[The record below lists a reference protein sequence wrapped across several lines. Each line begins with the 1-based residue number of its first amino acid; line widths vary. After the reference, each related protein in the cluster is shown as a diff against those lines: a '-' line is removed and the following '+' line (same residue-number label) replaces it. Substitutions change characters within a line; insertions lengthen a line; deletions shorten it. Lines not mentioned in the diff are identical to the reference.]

1 MQINRFLCIFLRL
14 IFFYT
19 ILSNINIFPDNN
31 KVEIRNCCR
40 CCNSCKKQDD
50 KIITNKF
57 VKQLRAV
64 EGKKTIIKDKEG
76 KIIKTIIADKSKNID
91 KMIQKI
97 CKNNGNDNINI
108 TSTTI
113 ALPEEEYYDST
124 KNSISNSPESE
135 LIDKISKCPLGNSE
149 NNNENNNTKTIE
161 FETIKKISKN
171 SIKILKD
178 IHTEHI
184 NSNYSYLKTDKNE
197 LSFHYIRY
205 VVRGNIVD
213 ILKTL
218 LFGKYEENK
227 CWQIEVL
234 TNNGTEGEVNNNI
247 SPQFSKNNIL
257 KEINFT
263 RTTKKAFINAIHE
276 VKNNFLFKENT
287 NDSFVCTV
295 KSSAT
300 SVNDWIKNPLGSIF
314 NKTGAIPDVD
324 TDIVYSAKYDKEI
337 NTTFFITLATFHY
350 KGNDFGGIIPKQIK
364 EQAKNTFTSILGEKF
379 SEKLKNIVNEKFK
392 KDDIQLF

>member
-19 ILSNINIFPDNN
+19 ILSNINIFPDKN

-64 EGKKTIIKDKEG
+64 EGKEITIRDKKKGNIIETIITD
-76 KIIKTIIADKSKNID
+76 DSKHID
-91 KMIQKI
+91 KIIQKI
-97 CKNNGNDNINI
+97 KDNGDDNIDI
-108 TSTTI
+108 TYTTI

-171 SIKILKD
+171 SINILKD
-178 IHTEHI
+178 IHNKHI
-184 NSNYSYLKTDKNE
+184 DSDYSYLKTDNGE

-218 LFGKYEENK
+218 LFGKYEGNK

-234 TNNGTEGEVNNNI
+234 TNNGTTGESNNNI
-247 SPQFSKNNIL
+247 STQFDDNNIL
-257 KEINFT
+257 KEINFKRIT
-263 RTTKKAFINAIHE
+263 EKKVLSATHK
-276 VKNNFLFKENT
+276 VKNTFSFEEDT

-295 KSSAT
+295 KSSAI
-300 SVNDWIKNPLGSIF
+300 SENNGISCLFNNPFIK
-314 NKTGAIPDVD
+314 AIPDVD

-350 KGNDFGGIIPKQIK
+350 KGNEFGGIIPKQIK

-392 KDDIQLF
+392 KDDI